1 MRKLSKQ
8 ATRKTEI
15 TMLVKYSEAAIKNTI
30 KSKIKKKWQQQ
41 WDRGDQGR
49 L

>member
-1 MRKLSKQ
+1 MHELSKQ
-8 ATRKTEI
+8 APRKTEI
-15 TMLVKYSEAAIKNTI
+15 TMLVKYSEAEIKNII
-30 KSKIKKKWQQQ
+30 KSKMKKKWQQQ